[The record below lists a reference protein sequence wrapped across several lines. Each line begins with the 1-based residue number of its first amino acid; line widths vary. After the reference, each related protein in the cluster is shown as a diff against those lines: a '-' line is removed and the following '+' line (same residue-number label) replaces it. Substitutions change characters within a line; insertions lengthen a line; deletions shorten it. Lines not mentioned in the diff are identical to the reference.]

1 MACNREA
8 IRPCDAVAG
17 VGVIRLLLCLMLT
30 GCASFDAPKPV
41 MGRSTVKVTVVEVK
55 GLPTLGRA
63 SWGNNGMCF
72 IALREYPRCLQH
84 EMRHCLEGKW
94 HDEKPN
100 DEGCD

>member
-1 MACNREA
+1 VACNRKA
-8 IRPCDAVAG
+8 IRPCDTVAG
-17 VGVIRLLLCLMLT
+17 VGVIRPLLCLMLT
-30 GCASFDAPKPV
+30 GCAAPQVYNIERK
-41 MGRSTVKVTVVEVK
+41 TVTVTVVEVK

-72 IALREYPRCLQH
+72 IALREYPKCLQH

-100 DEGCD
+100 DEGCY

>member
-1 MACNREA
+1 M
-8 IRPCDAVAG
+8 IRPA
-17 VGVIRLLLCLMLT
+17 LLCLMLT

-41 MGRSTVKVTVVEVK
+41 MERNTVKVTVVEVK

-72 IALREYPRCLQH
+72 IALREYPKCLQH

-100 DEGCD
+100 SEGCH